1 MIGDAGNEVQ
11 PKEIYISLRLRIQD
25 YFLFPFLRVFK
36 KGDEILAR
44 ILTRFSRAVH
54 FPAGTKPGGDS
65 EDSLAGKGC
74 LLQLCKH
81 GLRYKASLNWPAD
94 NFFHKVGSLGIGRLN
109 DFLPLCFQTF
119 CGRSPALLTDQNP
132 V

>member
-1 MIGDAGNEVQ
+1 MPGTRCSQRKFIFLCASE
-11 PKEIYISLRLRIQD
+11 SRIIF
-25 YFLFPFLRVFK
+25 YFLFSGSSRRERRSLPGFLQDFPRQ
-36 KGDEILAR
+36 R
-44 ILTRFSRAVH
+44 I
-54 FPAGTKPGGDS
+54 
-65 EDSLAGKGC
+65 SLPVPKQVIAKIRWQEGEVC
-74 LLQLCKH
+74 CSCVSMD
-81 GLRYKASLNWPAD
+81 LRCKASLNWPAD